1 MPFNGFWK
9 KRSPIS
15 RDEIGAILI
24 VKLSAIGDV
33 VHTLPLL
40 EVLRANFPDARIDWV
55 IEEEAS
61 HILEGHGALDRII
74 VSRRKLWQ
82 RSILRKRS
90 RSETIREVLGFVREL
105 RSETYDL
112 VIDMQGLLKSGFLTG
127 LSRGRRKIGFTWARE
142 GSTLFLSEKPYF
154 EDQCHQHAIKRY
166 LKAAK
171 ILGCEVSSWQGRVP
185 VRETD
190 EERVDELL
198 SREGLNGNRC
208 AAINPMARWETKLW
222 EPRKFALLAD
232 RIQDEL
238 GMAVLFTGCREDAA
252 AIEEIRAQMKTGGSH
267 NLAGLVGLRELAS
280 LYTRCSVLITT
291 DTGPMHIAAAMDCP
305 VVALF
310 GPTAPW
316 RTGPYGTGHKVVRRG
331 LACSPCFKKKCDHRS
346 CMKGITVDSVLQG
359 VREQLESERT
369 SSPRAKAP
377 PPSRLQRNALADDL
391 DTKGTAL

>member
-1 MPFNGFWK
+1 MQFAGFWK
-9 KRSPIS
+9 ERGPIPV
-15 RDEIGAILI
+15 DEIRAILI

-40 EVLRANFPDARIDWV
+40 EVLRRHFPDARIDWV

-61 HILEGHGALDRII
+61 HLIEGHSALDRVI

-82 RSILRKRS
+82 RNILGRRS

-105 RSETYDL
+105 RSEPYDL

-127 LSRGRRKIGFTWARE
+127 LARGRRKIGFTWARE
-142 GSTLFLSEKPYF
+142 GSTLFLSERPYF
-154 EDQCHQHAIKRY
+154 EDQHHQHAIERY

-171 ILGCEVSSWQGRVP
+171 ILGCDVSSWVGRIP
-185 VRETD
+185 VRQDD
-190 EERVDELL
+190 EERVAALL
-198 SREGLNGNRC
+198 DREGLNGDQC

-222 EPRKFALLAD
+222 EPEKFARLAD

-238 GMAVLFTGCREDAA
+238 GMAVIFTGSREDAP
-252 AIEEIRAQMKTGGSH
+252 AIDDIRARMKTGRAH

-280 LYTRCSVLITT
+280 LYTRCSVLIST

-316 RTGPYGTGHKVVRRG
+316 RTGPYGTGHKVVRQE
-331 LACSPCFKKKCDHRS
+331 LACSPCFKKKCDHKS
-346 CMKGITVDSVLQG
+346 CMKGITVDRVLQG
-359 VREQLESERT
+359 VRE
-369 SSPRAKAP
+369 
-377 PPSRLQRNALADDL
+377 RLAF
-391 DTKGTAL
+391 